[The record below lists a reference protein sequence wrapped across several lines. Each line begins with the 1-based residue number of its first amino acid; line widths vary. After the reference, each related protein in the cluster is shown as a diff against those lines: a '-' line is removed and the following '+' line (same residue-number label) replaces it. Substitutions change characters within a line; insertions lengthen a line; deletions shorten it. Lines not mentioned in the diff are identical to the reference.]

1 MARRTA
7 VPGRRVAASDARP
20 GGLRPLAATVVAVLV
35 ALVGLLSPAGHPT
48 PLRTGAHT
56 PAAAPYAINPTA
68 APYPNSLATSPYA
81 SSPTAPSY
89 ATHPTA
95 VPDVRQATGPQLAA
109 GQQAAH
115 QALRLLADEAA
126 GPEAADGP
134 HLQPYGA
141 LPRLTADRSAS
152 GHAAPPPGA
161 AAVPPPT
168 VFTPSVGW
176 RAPPAGRVDLAR
188 AVHATPY
195 AGRAPPHSSGI

>member
-7 VPGRRVAASDARP
+7 VPGRRVTASGALP

-48 PLRTGAHT
+48 LLRTGAHT
-56 PAAAPYAINPTA
+56 QAAAPYAINPA
-68 APYPNSLATSPYA
+68 APYPSSLATSPYA
-81 SSPTAPSY
+81 SSTTAPPYATNPTAAPG
-89 ATHPTA
+89 
-95 VPDVRQATGPQLAA
+95 DRQAAGLQPTA
-109 GQQAAH
+109 GQQVAH
-115 QALRLLADEAA
+115 QALRLFADEAA
-126 GPEAADGP
+126 GPEAANGP

-141 LPRLTADRSAS
+141 LPRLTADRSAT

-176 RAPPAGRVDLAR
+176 RAPPTGRVDLAR

-195 AGRAPPHSSGI
+195 AGRAPPLSSGS